1 MSRGFTQNILKAFTI
16 FLLVILVFGIV
27 WLRSNVIT
35 LEYKISSLEKQK
47 VKLIKE
53 NKSIIAEKAKL
64 LALERFENSEAR
76 GFVFPDRIKVV
87 YVRESNH
94 REPYRITHSR
104 RD

>member
-1 MSRGFTQNILKAFTI
+1 MRKGFMLNILKALTVFLLI
-16 FLLVILVFGIV
+16 FLVFCIV
-27 WLRSNVIT
+27 WLRSNVIS
-35 LEYKISSLEKQK
+35 LEYKISYLEKQK

-87 YVRESNH
+87 YVREQNH

-104 RD
+104 RE